1 MFGVSIGLAV
11 LGFGALAGGLSTI
24 TDTPVRADYEIT
36 DTAATEITNSFSTE
50 IHNPNGVLS
59 AEDEARME
67 RDVERLDVPA
77 VVSQL
82 HYIVFEENDD
92 NINDTVENYLRD
104 NRPDLIGDEYFTDGV
119 LIVGVGL
126 DPARRSSL
134 LAMTLPKS

>member
-1 MFGVSIGLAV
+1 
-11 LGFGALAGGLSTI
+11 
-24 TDTPVRADYEIT
+24 
-36 DTAATEITNSFSTE
+36 
-50 IHNPNGVLS
+50 
-59 AEDEARME
+59 ME

-77 VVSQL
+77 VVQQL